1 MPDYYRATANEPLD
15 NVVLAKISELPEG
28 WRCVVSWLLP
38 QPGLRTFN
46 PTRSDPDAPGQA
58 LPYAQFLLDHLDA
71 DRVVVDLDDGV
82 EWNPAWG
89 ALLG

>member
-1 MPDYYRATANEPLD
+1 MPDYYRAAANEPLD

-28 WRCVVSWLLP
+28 CGCVVSWLLP
-38 QPGLRTFN
+38 KPGLRTFS
-46 PTRSDPDAPGQA
+46 PTLSEPDAASQA
-58 LPYAQFLLDHLDA
+58 LPYAQFLRDHFDA